1 MNEPTHEV
9 TRTLARYIV
18 DSRQSD
24 IPSPVIHEAKRALL
38 HWIGCAIGGSR
49 HPALESALATFQE
62 FSGPREAGVLGRPE
76 RVDILLAAL
85 MNGISADVLGFS
97 DTHLKTVIHAGGVI
111 GPAVLALAER
121 NKTTGSDFL
130 HAFLLGIE
138 VACRVGLAVY
148 PWHYARGWH
157 ITGTAGT
164 FGAAAA
170 AGKLLGLDAQRMT
183 WALGIAATQ
192 AAGLREMFGS
202 MCKSLH
208 GGRAAQNGLSAA
220 LLARNGFTSSEHA
233 IEAPRGFA
241 HVLGEAPD
249 LAVITA
255 GLGTTFEVL
264 QNTYKPFPCGVVIH
278 PVIDGCVTLNASHG
292 LLANDIRSVALTVN
306 PLVLELT
313 GRKTPGTTSE
323 AKLSVYH
330 SAAAALHHGRMT
342 EQEYAMSCVSDPAV
356 VELRGKVIATA
367 DAAIREDEADVTL
380 ELASGESL
388 HHHVDYATGSVQR
401 PMSDA
406 DIETKFRGLAGP
418 VLTAANI
425 GKLIES
431 CWTVTD
437 LEDAAALARLAVTLR
452 VQQPESAIRTRKY
465 CSLCVGF
472 YFGCLQL
479 N

>member
-1 MNEPTHEV
+1 MNEVPNEGV
-9 TRTLARYIV
+9 TRTLARYV
-18 DSRQSD
+18 VGAQPAD
-24 IPSPVIHEAKRALL
+24 IPDAVTHEARRALL
-38 HWIGCAIGGSR
+38 HWLGCSLGGCR
-49 HPALESALATFQE
+49 HEAVEAALATFGE
-62 FSGPREAGVLGRPE
+62 FSGPREATVLGRGE
-76 RVDILLAAL
+76 SVDILLAAL
-85 MNGISADVLGFS
+85 LNGISADVLGFS

-121 NKTTGSDFL
+121 TRVSGKDFL

-170 AGKLLGLDAQRMT
+170 AGKLLGLNEQRMT

-220 LLARNGFTSSEHA
+220 LLARNGFTSTECA

-241 HVLGEAPD
+241 HVLGEQPNLGA
-249 LAVITA
+249 ITA

-278 PVIDGCVTLNASHG
+278 PVIDGCITLKAAH
-292 LLANDIRSVALTVN
+292 AIDAAAIRRVVLRVN
-306 PLVLELT
+306 PLVLELC
-313 GRKTPGTTSE
+313 GRKTPATTSE

-330 SAAAALHHGRMT
+330 SAAAATIAGRMT
-342 EQEYAMSCVSDPAV
+342 EQEYAPACYAEPAIV
-356 VELRGKVIATA
+356 ALREKVAATA
-367 DAAIREDEADVTL
+367 DATIREDEADVVIEFADGT
-380 ELASGESL
+380 SL
-388 HHHVDYATGSVQR
+388 HHHVDYVTGSTQR

-406 DIETKFRGLAGP
+406 DIETKFRGLATP
-418 VLTAANI
+418 VLTAAKI
-425 GKLIES
+425 EQLIDA
-431 CWTVTD
+431 CWSITQTD
-437 LEDAAALARLAVTLR
+437 DAAVLARLAAA
-452 VQQPESAIRTRKY
+452 QI
-465 CSLCVGF
+465 
-472 YFGCLQL
+472 
-479 N
+479 

>member
-1 MNEPTHEV
+1 MTPAPQETTHEV
-9 TRTLARYIV
+9 TRTLARFIV
-18 DSRQSD
+18 ESRPAD
-24 IPSPVIHEAKRALL
+24 IPAEVVHEAKRSLL

-49 HPALESALATFQE
+49 HAALECALETFQE
-62 FSGPREAGVLGRPE
+62 FSGPREAGVLGRHE

-85 MNGISADVLGFS
+85 LNGISADALGFS

-111 GPAVLALAER
+111 GPPVLALAER
-121 NKTTGSDFL
+121 TRTTGSDFL

-220 LLARNGFTSSEHA
+220 LLARKGFTSSEHA

-249 LAVITA
+249 LAAITA

-278 PVIDGCVTLNASHG
+278 PVIDGCVTLKSSHAG
-292 LLANDIRSVALTVN
+292 VAQEIRRIVLRVN
-306 PLVLELT
+306 PLVLELC

-330 SAAAALHHGRMT
+330 SAAAALHVGRMT
-342 EQEYAMSCVSDPAV
+342 EQEYALSCVTDPAV
-356 VELRGKVIATA
+356 VALRDKVVATV
-367 DAAIREDEADVTL
+367 DAAIREDETDVTL
-380 ELASGESL
+380 ELANGTTL
-388 HHHVDYATGSVQR
+388 HHHVDYAIGSVQR

-406 DIETKFRGLAGP
+406 DIEAKFRGLAGP
-418 VLTAANI
+418 VLPAAAV
-425 GKLIES
+425 GQLIDK
-431 CWTVTD
+431 CWSVTELD
-437 LEDAAALARLAVTLR
+437 DAAVLARLAVTR
-452 VQQPESAIRTRKY
+452 R
-465 CSLCVGF
+465 
-472 YFGCLQL
+472 
-479 N
+479 

>member
-1 MNEPTHEV
+1 MNQASHEATHEV
-9 TRTLARYIV
+9 TRTLARFIV
-18 DSRQSD
+18 DSRPSD
-24 IPSPVIHEAKRALL
+24 IPAAVIHEAKRALL
-38 HWIGCAIGGSR
+38 HWIGCSLGGSR
-49 HPALESALATFQE
+49 HEALECALATLQE
-62 FSGPREAGVLGRPE
+62 FSGPREAGVLGRRE

-85 MNGISADVLGFS
+85 LNGISADALGFS

-111 GPAVLALAER
+111 GPAVLGLAER
-121 NKTTGSDFL
+121 TRTTGSDFL

-170 AGKLLGLDAQRMT
+170 AGKLLGLDTQRMT

-220 LLARNGFTSSEHA
+220 LLARNGFTSSERG

-241 HVLGEAPD
+241 HVLGESPD
-249 LAVITA
+249 LAAITDN
-255 GLGTTFEVL
+255 LGVTFEVL

-278 PVIDGCVTLNASHG
+278 PVIDGCVTLKTLHAV
-292 LLANDIRSVALTVN
+292 AAQDIILVALRVN

-313 GRKTPGTTSE
+313 GRKTPGTISE

-330 SAAAALHHGRMT
+330 SAAAALHRGRMT
-342 EQEYAMSCVSDPAV
+342 EQEYALACVSDPAV
-356 VELRGKVIATA
+356 VALREKVVATA
-367 DAAIREDEADVTL
+367 DTTIREDEADVTL
-380 ELASGESL
+380 ELANGKTL
-388 HHHVDYATGSVQR
+388 HHHVDYAIGSVQR

-418 VLTAANI
+418 VLPANAI
-425 GKLIES
+425 EQLIEN
-431 CWTVTD
+431 CWAVTKMD
-437 LEDAAALARLAVTLR
+437 DVAVLARLAVAL
-452 VQQPESAIRTRKY
+452 
-465 CSLCVGF
+465 G
-472 YFGCLQL
+472 
-479 N
+479 

>member
-1 MNEPTHEV
+1 MSRAQNEAAQDV

-18 DSRQSD
+18 NSRPAD
-24 IPSPVIHEAKRALL
+24 IPGAVTHEAQRALL
-38 HWIGCAIGGSR
+38 HWIGCSLGGCR
-49 HPALESALATFQE
+49 HEAVDAALAAFDE
-62 FSGPREAGVLGRPE
+62 FSGPRVSTVLGRSE

-111 GPAVLALAER
+111 GPAVLALAEL
-121 NKTTGSDFL
+121 KQVTGGDFL

-138 VACRVGLAVY
+138 VACRVGLSVY

-170 AGKLLGLDAQRMT
+170 AGKLLGLDEQRMT

-220 LLARNGFTSSEHA
+220 LLAQKGFTSSSHA

-241 HVLGEAPD
+241 NVLGEAPN
-249 LAVITA
+249 LAAITT

-278 PVIDGCVTLNASHG
+278 PAIDGCVTLKAAHAIDPAAISR
-292 LLANDIRSVALTVN
+292 IALRVH
-306 PLVLELT
+306 PLVLELC
-313 GRKTPGTTSE
+313 GRKTPATTSE

-330 SAAAALHHGRMT
+330 SAAAATIAGRMT
-342 EQEYAMSCVSDPAV
+342 ELEYAPDCVADPAV
-356 VELRGKVIATA
+356 VALRDRVVATA
-367 DAAIREDEADVTL
+367 DAAICEDEADVVI
-380 ELASGESL
+380 ECSDGKSL
-388 HHHVDYATGSVQR
+388 HHHVDYVTGSTRR

-406 DIETKFRGLAGP
+406 DIETKFRGLAAP
-418 VLTAANI
+418 VLPAEAI
-425 GKLIES
+425 DQLITG
-431 CWTVTD
+431 CWQISQAS
-437 LEDAAALARLAVTLR
+437 DAAVLARLAAS
-452 VQQPESAIRTRKY
+452 Q
-465 CSLCVGF
+465 
-472 YFGCLQL
+472 
-479 N
+479 